1 MAVSLRMS
9 LSCIAGLLAGAV
21 VPALA
26 HSAGPVSIPDGATP
40 ASVSAAAGACVVE
53 PFARGPSYL
62 LWGPTDRWDKTYWFV
77 RPEDC
82 PICVTPQGI
91 RLNSITLRL
100 LTFAACT
107 FQVRVS
113 VVGVT
118 DATYPEPNE
127 TDVICPGTAVDVTSL
142 GASAFDATIPLPA
155 GCCLNRPAFV
165 GVQFLN
171 PETACGG
178 WTWMPPGIL
187 LSAGGTSVDYVN
199 FFSTLEM
206 PDYLMD
212 YSLLGY
218 NNNLWYSIDAAC
230 CGEATPALPGTW
242 GKLKSLYR

>member
-142 GASAFDATIPLPA
+142 GGVLSQPACLCGRTVPESRDSMWGVDVDASRHSPVSR
-155 GCCLNRPAFV
+155 GHEC
-165 GVQFLN
+165 
-171 PETACGG
+171 
-178 WTWMPPGIL
+178 
-187 LSAGGTSVDYVN
+187 
-199 FFSTLEM
+199 
-206 PDYLMD
+206 
-212 YSLLGY
+212 
-218 NNNLWYSIDAAC
+218 
-230 CGEATPALPGTW
+230 
-242 GKLKSLYR
+242 